1 MAAKQVRRET
11 APQTLR
17 EAHDFVHRL
26 RPAPDADSAAWG
38 LFHQHSA
45 RVYEHVADIDRG
57 HHHEA
62 MYWFGYE
69 QRKAA
74 EFADKL
80 AKEATETR

>member
-1 MAAKQVRRET
+1 MAAKQVRREK

-26 RPAPDADSAAWG
+26 RRAPDADSAVWR
-38 LFHQHSA
+38 LFHQHSS

-74 EFADKL
+74 EFADKSP
-80 AKEATETR
+80 KETTETR

>member
-1 MAAKQVRRET
+1 VAAGQVQREE

-26 RPAPDADSAAWG
+26 RPAPDADSAAWR
-38 LFHQHSA
+38 LFHQQSA

-62 MYWFGYE
+62 LYWFGYE

-80 AKEATETR
+80 AKEATATR